1 MKKALFIGINYIDN
15 PEDRLRG
22 CINDATNMY
31 DLLNQHYGYAK
42 ENMVILT
49 DDMTDPTKRPTRDN
63 ILRELQSLAT
73 HSEMY
78 QEIWIHY
85 SGHGSWVNNYD
96 TGILVPCDH
105 QTAGFIV
112 DVELYD
118 IIRQIQ
124 CKAMIMI
131 DSCNSA
137 AVCDLEWNFEYLYG
151 NKFMRVQLGR
161 TDGILQQL
169 TTDSTISADSSLANQ
184 SMLDEFGTVL
194 RSASTSSP
202 ILQNPHIV
210 MISGSKKT
218 ENSAEMK
225 DAVTQT
231 YEGAFTD
238 AVVNVL
244 KNNSYHITLGKLVQD
259 VCIWLVDHGITEQ
272 KPIVSCS
279 TDEPSWSI

>member
-15 PEDRLRG
+15 PEDSLRG
-22 CINDATNMY
+22 CINDVTNMY
-31 DLLNQHYGYAK
+31 ELLNEHYGYAK

-49 DDMTDPTKRPTRDN
+49 DDMTDITKRPTRDN

-78 QEIWIHY
+78 QEVWIHY

-112 DVELYD
+112 DVELYN
-118 IIRQIQ
+118 IISQIQ

-151 NKFMRVQLGR
+151 NKFMRVQL
-161 TDGILQQL
+161 
-169 TTDSTISADSSLANQ
+169 ANK

-194 RSASTSSP
+194 RSASTSTP
-202 ILQNPHIV
+202 ILQNPNIV
-210 MISGSKKT
+210 MMSGSKKT
-218 ENSAEMK
+218 QNSTEMK
-225 DAVTQT
+225 DAITQT

-238 AVVNVL
+238 AVINVL
-244 KNNSYHITLGKLVQD
+244 KRNSYHITLGKLVQD
-259 VCIWLVDHGITEQ
+259 VCIWLVEHGIDEQ
-272 KPIVSCS
+272 KPIISCS
-279 TDEPSWSI
+279 TNEPSWFI